1 MPGDLQ
7 GSIRQYCSCLQEWN
21 ASYEDYARS
30 VGLSFTSLSILSTI
44 YAHENSTQ
52 KMLCEICFLSKQ
64 TVNGVIRK
72 FCKDGWIS
80 LIEMAKDRRNKAIR
94 FTEQGRQI
102 AGDILRRV
110 RQSEQA
116 AMQSLSPQ
124 EQSALLTLTRRYVLA
139 CKKAMEAPSKGDT

>member
-44 YAHENSTQ
+44 YAHENCTQ
-52 KMLCEICFLSKQ
+52 KMLCEICFLPKQ
-64 TVNGVIRK
+64 TVNGVIRQ

-94 FTEQGRQI
+94 FTEQGRQ
-102 AGDILRRV
+102 
-110 RQSEQA
+110 QA

>member
-44 YAHENSTQ
+44 YAHENCTQ
-52 KMLCEICFLSKQ
+52 KMLCEICFLPKQ
-64 TVNGVIRK
+64 TVNGVIRQ

-94 FTEQGRQI
+94 FTEQGRQT

-110 RQSEQA
+110 QQKRAGRHAVS
-116 AMQSLSPQ
+116 SP
-124 EQSALLTLTRRYVLA
+124 RRSNPR
-139 CKKAMEAPSKGDT
+139 C

>member
-30 VGLSFTSLSILSTI
+30 VGLSFTSLSMLSTI
-44 YAHENSTQ
+44 YAHENCTQ
-52 KMLCEICFLSKQ
+52 KMLCEICFLPKQ
-64 TVNGVIRK
+64 TVNGVIRQ
-72 FCKDGWIS
+72 FCKDDWIS

-94 FTEQGRQI
+94 FTDQGRQT

-110 RQSEQA
+110 QQSEQA
-116 AMQSLSPQ
+116 AHRMASHDD
-124 EQSALLTLTRRYVLA
+124 ALA
-139 CKKAMEAPSKGDT
+139 

>member
-44 YAHENSTQ
+44 YAHENCTQ
-52 KMLCEICFLSKQ
+52 KMLCEICFLPKQ
-64 TVNGVIRK
+64 TVNGVIRQ

-94 FTEQGRQI
+94 FTEQGRQTAAI
-102 AGDILRRV
+102 SCAGCGKASRPPCSRSPRRNNP
-110 RQSEQA
+110 R
-116 AMQSLSPQ
+116 
-124 EQSALLTLTRRYVLA
+124 
-139 CKKAMEAPSKGDT
+139 C

>member
-44 YAHENSTQ
+44 YAHENCTQ
-52 KMLCEICFLSKQ
+52 KMLCEICFLPKQ
-64 TVNGVIRK
+64 TVNGVIRQ

-94 FTEQGRQI
+94 FTEQGR
-102 AGDILRRV
+102 
-110 RQSEQA
+110 
-116 AMQSLSPQ
+116 
-124 EQSALLTLTRRYVLA
+124 
-139 CKKAMEAPSKGDT
+139 